1 MGTMEEITAL
11 QREIKSLIA
20 KLGWSQNRLAR
31 ELYTAL
37 NDWDDEDEIHSF
49 QERLKKELQRKTT
62 KMEKLK
68 KYISIIIRHPEAE
81 QIDVFSNQY
90 VGAGYISK
98 TLEGGMARISK
109 GLDRSLASETYNKV
123 RKTDA

>member
-1 MGTMEEITAL
+1 MVESTL
-11 QREIKSLIA
+11 QREIKFLIA

-37 NDWDDEDEIHSF
+37 NDWDDEDEIQSF

-62 KMEKLK
+62 KTGKLK

-81 QIDVFSNQY
+81 KIDVIANQY

-98 TLEGGMARISK
+98 TLEDGMAKISE
-109 GLDRSLASETYNKV
+109 GLDRSLASETYNKA